1 MSSSGMSIAEHIDE
15 LRIRTIHIVICIAII
30 TIFSMSFGIKAV
42 VLPVML
48 PFIENASQQN
58 NNNNNLT
65 YIKLYYPFPDPFD
78 NVALQLT
85 SFMKDTLLPSG
96 VKLIQTAPGQVFFAQ
111 VHISILIGII
121 CSLPIVIREILGFVS
136 PAFDQIKRKGETG
149 DRRVDG
155 STRSDNDD
163 DDVDSNIDDDKS
175 NNIDIK
181 DSIDGN
187 ISNVR
192 QTKKEHRKNRPS
204 SLSRINL
211 IKVILPMFLLFIF
224 GVVFSYILVI
234 PFTLNFLYKYGES
247 IGAETFLTVNDFITF
262 VLQFILGFG
271 IAFQLPVLMYA
282 LSLSGLTDS
291 KFWQKNFRYA
301 IIIITIFGAIIT
313 PDGSG
318 VTMWFIALPL
328 IALYAVGI
336 VMIRRKEL
344 NTITP

>member
-15 LRIRTIHIVICIAII
+15 LRIRTIHIIICIAII

-48 PFIENASQQN
+48 PSIENASQQN

-65 YIKLYYPFPDPFD
+65 NIKLYYPFPDPFD

-85 SFMKDTLLPSG
+85 SFMKNTLLPSG

-136 PAFDQIKRKGETG
+136 PAFDQMKRKRETG
-149 DRRVDG
+149 DIRVAG
-155 STRSDNDD
+155 STRTDNDD
-163 DDVDSNIDDDKS
+163 DDM
-175 NNIDIK
+175 
-181 DSIDGN
+181 DGD

-192 QTKKEHRKNRPS
+192 QTKKEHRKNRSS

-271 IAFQLPVLMYA
+271 IAFQLPVLMYV

-318 VTMWFIALPL
+318 VTMWFIALPM

-344 NTITP
+344 STIMR

>member
-1 MSSSGMSIAEHIDE
+1 MSSSGMSIAEHIGE
-15 LRIRTIHIVICIAII
+15 LRIRIIHIVICIAIL

-42 VLPVML
+42 VLPIEL
-48 PFIENASQQN
+48 PSLDAEGQQN
-58 NNNNNLT
+58 NLMMF
-65 YIKLYYPFPDPFD
+65 YPYPDPFD

-85 SFMKDTLLPSG
+85 SFMKDTLLPPE

-111 VHISILIGII
+111 VHISLLIGLI
-121 CSLPIVIREILGFVS
+121 CSLPIVIREIFGFFS
-136 PAFDQIKRKGETG
+136 PAFDQVLSKRKIKDKGAAAASG
-149 DRRVDG
+149 KQ
-155 STRSDNDD
+155 
-163 DDVDSNIDDDKS
+163 DSNAGIQNYEESIAEQGKKIRS
-175 NNIDIK
+175 PFSKLNILKI
-181 DSIDGN
+181 
-187 ISNVR
+187 
-192 QTKKEHRKNRPS
+192 
-204 SLSRINL
+204 
-211 IKVILPMFLLFIF
+211 ILPIFVLFIF

-282 LSLSGLTDS
+282 LSFSGLTDS
-291 KFWQKNFRYA
+291 RFWLKNFRYA

-318 VTMWFIALPL
+318 VTMWFVALPM

-336 VMIRRKEL
+336 FAIKRKEK
-344 NTITP
+344 TAT